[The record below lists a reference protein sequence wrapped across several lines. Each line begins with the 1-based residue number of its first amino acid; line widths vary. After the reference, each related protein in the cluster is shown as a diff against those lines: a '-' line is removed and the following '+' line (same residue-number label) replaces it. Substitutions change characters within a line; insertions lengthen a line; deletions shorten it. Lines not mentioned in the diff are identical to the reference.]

1 MPSPQFEITRQAVKA
16 VLAQRAI
23 FRKTWEEAGF
33 WSETTLYDRVL
44 TGVEKSPN
52 AKLIY
57 WSETRPAE
65 TTLSQALADSE
76 ILARSFAAH
85 GLGAGDVIV
94 IQVPHWREGMLA
106 WLAALRLGLIV
117 VPLVHIYGASEL
129 GFVLRQTCAK
139 ALITPAAWRNIDY
152 AQRFS
157 ALGETPDLKM
167 IAVIGE
173 GAFPGPAIAW
183 DALVTEG
190 RGLAPVPAHKGS
202 ADDICVVIY
211 TSGTTSVP
219 KGALHS
225 HNTLGADL
233 LIVHGWWEDHSPRPA
248 LAAMPAGHMA
258 GFLIMMRPFI
268 LGDDSIHIDQW
279 DPAAAA
285 NLVRK
290 YKIRTTTGTPY
301 HANTLFDAA
310 GAAGIRP
317 LSDMM
322 IGGASVPPST
332 VTRADALGV
341 CIARAYGSTEHPT
354 ISTGKPYDTAEQRA
368 NTDGRIMD
376 CIALRL
382 IDDDGNAVPPGSPG
396 EILSMGPDLCLGY
409 FDAKLN
415 LTEFTPDGWFRTGDI
430 GLVDANNMLTIVDR
444 KKDIIIRGG
453 ENISSREVE
462 DILSTL
468 PGVVESAVLGWPD
481 AVLGER
487 VGAFLKM
494 APGATTNI
502 EEIKKFFAK
511 TGVAK
516 QKTPEQLMFIDEFP
530 RTPSGKVKKAEL
542 RKSLLSQK

>member
-1 MPSPQFEITRQAVKA
+1 MPSQQFEITRQAVNA
-16 VLAQRAI
+16 VLAQRAT
-23 FRKTWEEAGF
+23 FRKAWEQAGF
-33 WSETTLYDRVL
+33 WSDTTLYDRVL

-65 TTLSQALADSE
+65 TTLSRALADSE
-76 ILARSFAAH
+76 ILSRGLAAQ
-85 GLGAGDVIV
+85 GLAAGDVIV
-94 IQVPHWREGMLA
+94 IQVPHWQEGMLA

-129 GFVLRQTCAK
+129 GFVLRETRAK
-139 ALITPAAWRNIDY
+139 ALVTPAAWRNIDY

-183 DALVTEG
+183 DALVDIG
-190 RGLAPVPAHKGS
+190 RGLAPVPPHRGS

-219 KGALHS
+219 KGAVHS

-233 LIVHGWWEDHSPRPA
+233 LIVHGWWEDSSPRPA

-285 NLVRK
+285 RLVRN

-310 GAAGIRP
+310 GPDGISP
-317 LSDMM
+317 LSDML

-376 CIALRL
+376 GIELRL
-382 IDDDGNAVPPGSPG
+382 IDGDGNPVPPGIPG

-415 LTEFTPDGWFRTGDI
+415 RTEFTADGWFPTGDI
-430 GLVDANNMLTIVDR
+430 GVVDANNMLTIVDR

-468 PGVVESAVLGWPD
+468 PGVLESAVIGWPD

-494 APGATTNI
+494 RPGATTKI
-502 EEIKKFFAK
+502 EEIKSFFAK
-511 TGVAK
+511 AGVAK
-516 QKTPEQLMFIDEFP
+516 QKTPEQLMFIEEFP

-542 RKSLLSQK
+542 RKLLPAPK